1 MYDSN
6 VPVPPYGCETGS
18 FTQEQKAWDRP
29 EMHTKFCLKSN
40 ERDLSDDLGLDGGV
54 ILKQIFKDWRER
66 M

>member
-1 MYDSN
+1 
-6 VPVPPYGCETGS
+6 
-18 FTQEQKAWDRP
+18 
-29 EMHTKFCLKSN
+29 MHTKFCLKSN